1 MSRTVKPLRNEAL
14 DVSASTKRVEP
25 IIRTIQGHFDSGVA
39 FKKMAHPRR
48 MADAIESFTQA
59 TTLADDLMRNEAH
72 YISPKDKD
80 FLANVYAEHGQTL
93 LEDHPFNREAA
104 KEAVKKELA
113 LDPGNRTAF
122 KLDLRLNIGS
132 YITEEP
138 PQHLV

>member
-1 MSRTVKPLRNEAL
+1 MASFAEATKLADELTQSEAL
-14 DVSASTKRVEP
+14 SLASR
-25 IIRTIQGHFDSGVA
+25 H
-39 FKKMAHPRR
+39 
-48 MADAIESFTQA
+48 
-59 TTLADDLMRNEAH
+59 
-72 YISPKDKD
+72 KD
-80 FLANVYAEHGQTL
+80 FLASVYAEHGQTL

-104 KEAVKKELA
+104 KEAVKKALA